1 MNVELPDGTVLQ
13 DIPEGTTRQQIAEKL
28 KANGRDVP
36 DDWMQESKP
45 RRSPLQ
51 MGVDF
56 MRGLPGAIGS
66 AAVNIPV
73 AAAGIAKGVGTEV
86 MSGDF
91 GQGTAE
97 KVANE
102 FTRAHSYQPSEYA
115 QDTMHS
121 IGGFLQSIGLDKL
134 VGMNPSEG
142 MAMAPSSVGAMR
154 QAGQG
159 GLALAER
166 PVQAARTALADVG
179 KKPMVG
185 MGAAMTD
192 IEAMRQARAQQLPVP
207 IRLTKGQIS
216 RDFAQQQFEREV
228 AKNPRVGAPLRE
240 RFAEQ
245 NEKILKNFDA
255 WLEQTGAEAPS
266 IRATGEVVTQAV
278 ADKAKSVK
286 GKVTAAYKAA
296 RENGDMNERID
307 ISPLAKFLGDHEAEA
322 VNAGVISAAGSKVGK
337 LAKDGTLSINDLEE
351 VRKMVG
357 DLGGKDATNSLFA
370 GKIKEQIDA
379 LTEGKGGDLYK
390 QARSLHRE
398 YAKEFKNVGV
408 IDKLLRNKPG
418 TTDRAVAYED
428 VFQHSV
434 LSGSTDDLR
443 SIRKTLQTGGEKGVQ
458 AWKELQGATIQH
470 LKDQITQSVSLDQLG
485 NRAVS
490 PAKLDRLIN
499 SLDKEGKLDVLFG
512 KQSAEQLR
520 EMNALAKDV
529 LTSPTGSVNHSNTA
543 SILLGVLDAFGMFH
557 GVPAPIATIGHQ
569 AAKHIGNRKQAA
581 RVREAL
587 SPDGNISLKELAD
600 MAKRGQ

>member
-1 MNVELPDGTVLQ
+1 MNIELPDGTILQ
-13 DIPEGTTRQQIAEKL
+13 DIPEGTTKQQIAEKL

-36 DDWMQESKP
+36 DEWMQEPK

-56 MRGLPGAIGS
+56 MRGVPGALGA
-66 AAVNIPV
+66 AAVNIPI
-73 AAAGIAKGVGTEV
+73 AGLGIAKGVASEV

-91 GQGTAE
+91 GRGKAE
-97 KVANE
+97 QVARDFSRE
-102 FTRAHSYQPSEYA
+102 HSYEPSDYA
-115 QDTMHS
+115 QDTMRNV
-121 IGGFLQSIGLDKL
+121 GGFLQSLGLDKL
-134 VGMNPSEG
+134 AGMNPSEG
-142 MAMAPSSVGAMR
+142 MALATPSAGAFR
-154 QAGQG
+154 QAGQT
-159 GLALAER
+159 AMR
-166 PVQAARTALADVG
+166 PVEAARTALADVG

-216 RDFAQQQFEREV
+216 RDFAQQQFEREA
-228 AKNPRVGAPLRE
+228 AKSPRVGGPLRE

-245 NEKILKNFDA
+245 NEKILQNFDA
-255 WLEQTGAEAPS
+255 WLDQTGAEAPS
-266 IRATGEVVTQAV
+266 LRATGEVVTQAV

-286 GKVTAAYKAA
+286 GKVTAAYSAA
-296 RENGDMNERID
+296 RKSGDMEEKID
-307 ISPLAKFLGDHEAEA
+307 ISPLKQFLDSHEAES
-322 VNAGVISAAGSKVGK
+322 VNAGVISAASSKVGK

-351 VRKMVG
+351 LRKMVG
-357 DLGGKDATNSLFA
+357 DLGGKDATNGLFA

-390 QARSLHRE
+390 AARAMHRE

-408 IDKLLRNKPG
+408 VDKLLRNKPG

-443 SIRKTLQTGGEKGVQ
+443 AIRKTLQTGGEKGVQ

-470 LKDQITQSVSLDQLG
+470 LKDQITQSVALDQLG
-485 NRAVS
+485 NRVVS
-490 PAKLDRLIN
+490 PAKLDRLVN
-499 SLDKEGKLDVLFG
+499 SLDKEGKLDILFG
-512 KQSAEQLR
+512 KQGAEQLR

-529 LTSPTGSVNHSNTA
+529 LTSPTGSVNTSNTA
-543 SILLGVLDAFGMFH
+543 SILLGALDAIGMFH
-557 GVPAPIATIGHQ
+557 GVPAPVATIGHQ
-569 AAKHIGNRKQAA
+569 TAKYIGARKQAA

-587 SPDGNISLKELAD
+587 SPDGSISLKELAD